1 MKNFYKI
8 LIRPL
13 LTEKAVDLK
22 DESNYYAFVVDKRA
36 NKKEVAEAVE
46 KAFDVKVDK
55 VRIVNVHPKPRR
67 YGRFEGKKAGYKKAY
82 VKLKEGEKKIEY
94 FENI

>member
-8 LIRPL
+8 LLKPL
-13 LTEKAVDLK
+13 LTEKAVDMK
-22 DESNYYAFVVDKRA
+22 DESGYYAFIVDKRA
-36 NKKEVAEAVE
+36 NKKEIAEAVE
-46 KAFDVKVDK
+46 KVFEVKVDK
-55 VRIVNVHPKPRR
+55 VRVVNVHPKPRR